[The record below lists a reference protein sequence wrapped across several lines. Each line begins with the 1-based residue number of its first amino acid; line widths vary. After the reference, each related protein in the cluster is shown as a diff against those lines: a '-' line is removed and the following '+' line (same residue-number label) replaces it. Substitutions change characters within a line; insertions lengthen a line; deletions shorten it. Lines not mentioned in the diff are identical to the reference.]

1 VIFEEIKMDLTS
13 KKRSRRIILPLIL
26 MMTVLMLFTGCQK
39 KQTTS
44 QQPVQT
50 ETEQAETT
58 AAEKPRAASEEDK
71 NQDAA
76 LTGGST
82 DVAEQKT
89 NVDTVATQA
98 AAGAITETQATA
110 GATTE
115 PIAEASTD
123 PTPPSIAEDGTYTTK
138 DDVALYIHT
147 YGKLPENFITKKA
160 AKKLGWQGGSLE
172 DYAPGKCIGGDYF
185 GNYEGLLPEDKEY
198 HECDIDTL
206 GKSKRGAKRIIYSD
220 DGYIYYTDD
229 HYESFELLYEP

>member
-1 VIFEEIKMDLTS
+1 MDITS

-26 MMTVLMLFTGCQK
+26 MMTLLMLFTGCQK

-58 AAEKPRAASEEDK
+58 AAEKPWAASEEDTSEEDK

-76 LTGGST
+76 LTEVSI

-98 AAGAITETQATA
+98 AAGAITETQAAA
-110 GATTE
+110 GITTE
-115 PIAEASTD
+115 PAAESTTD
-123 PTPPSIAEDGTYTTK
+123 LTPPSIAEDGTYTTK

>member
-1 VIFEEIKMDLTS
+1 MNLIR
-13 KKRSRRIILPLIL
+13 KKRNRHRILPLIL
-26 MMTVLMLFTGCQK
+26 IMTLLMLFTGCQMK
-39 KQTTS
+39 PS
-44 QQPVQT
+44 APQQPVQ
-50 ETEQAETT
+50 
-58 AAEKPRAASEEDK
+58 
-71 NQDAA
+71 
-76 LTGGST
+76 
-82 DVAEQKT
+82 
-89 NVDTVATQA
+89 
-98 AAGAITETQATA
+98 

-115 PIAEASTD
+115 ISTEATEQTSEDATAQAVSITQAASAAAASTAQPD
-123 PTPPSIAEDGTYTTK
+123 VTPKPDSAAASTAQPEATPQSESTAATTDDSTTDSTANAQQDSTLPEDGTYTTK

-147 YGKLPENFITKKA
+147 YGELPQNFITKKA

-229 HYESFELLYEP
+229 HYKSFQLLYEP

>member
-1 VIFEEIKMDLTS
+1 MDLIK

-58 AAEKPRAASEEDK
+58 AAEKPRAASEEDTSEEDK

-76 LTGGST
+76 LTGAST
-82 DVAEQKT
+82 DVNEQKT

-98 AAGAITETQATA
+98 AAGAITETQAA
-110 GATTE
+110 ARITTE
-115 PIAEASTD
+115 PAAEVTTD

>member
-1 VIFEEIKMDLTS
+1 MDLIK

-58 AAEKPRAASEEDK
+58 AAEKPRAASEEDTSEGDK

-76 LTGGST
+76 LTGAST
-82 DVAEQKT
+82 DVNEQKT

-98 AAGAITETQATA
+98 AAGAITETQAAA
-110 GATTE
+110 GITTE
-115 PIAEASTD
+115 PAAGTTTDST
-123 PTPPSIAEDGTYTTK
+123 PSSIAEDGTYTTK

-220 DGYIYYTDD
+220 DGYIHYTDD